1 MSGLSETE
9 VKQEVKTILEGADL
23 STLSERKIRELLAEK
38 FGDAV
43 YTNPT
48 KLLIAV
54 STSDILTSLGITPDQ
69 LTLQRRWSVSLAVS
83 VKVSLRSWPDG
94 PLGLDRR

>member
-9 VKQEVKTILEGADL
+9 VKQEVKAILEGADL
-23 STLSERKIRELLAEK
+23 STLSERKIRELLADK

-43 YTNPT
+43 HTNPM

-54 STSDILTSLGITPDQ
+54 STSDIFTSMGISHD
-69 LTLQRRWSVSLAVS
+69 
-83 VKVSLRSWPDG
+83 
-94 PLGLDRR
+94 